1 MGRFFLISLKDLF
14 CIFHP
19 NSLSNLRKNTIFAV
33 MNENLVKIEK
43 GDNVK
48 RSLKGVWVRAF
59 ACMCVWFLWGMSAE
73 AAGVPREAYPGGRC
87 HLFRLQ
93 LKDKAGTPFNLKHPE
108 AYLSAKALERRARQN
123 LKVDSTDLPLSPV
136 YLERIRETGLRIVSQ
151 SKWNN
156 TVLVATSMK
165 DDEHRLRAL
174 PFVERVTH
182 VFSSPDSI
190 IPSKRDVLFPDE
202 QKPDTAAKSAYGKA
216 STQIEMLNGARLH
229 EAGFRG
235 KGITIVVTDGGF
247 MNADVIPLLR
257 KVNVVATRDFVY
269 PASDDFFGELD
280 HGTEVLSTMAMNE
293 PNLFVGT
300 APEAQYILAR
310 TEDGRTES
318 GAEED
323 FWVAAAEYADSIGAD
338 VINASLGYHNF
349 DGDLGN
355 YKYADLDGRTSHSSR
370 AAAMLAGKGIVFVT
384 SAGNDGMGAWKKI
397 GVPGDADG
405 VLAVGAVTEKRVNT
419 PFSSVGPSADG
430 RVKPD
435 VMAMGAHSTV
445 VNGRGKVVNANGTS
459 FSSPITCG
467 MVACL
472 WQALPH
478 KTAAEIMDLVRAS
491 ADRFEKPDNIYGYGI
506 PDFWKAYK
514 LGGGTE

>member
-1 MGRFFLISLKDLF
+1 ML
-14 CIFHP
+14 
-19 NSLSNLRKNTIFAV
+19 IFAD
-33 MNENLVKIEK
+33 VKK
-43 GDNVK
+43 TMTKPVTYTDMRRNVK
-48 RSLKGVWVRAF
+48 AALANAF
-59 ACMCVWFLWGMSAE
+59 VGICVWLLSGMAAQ

-136 YLERIRETGLRIVSQ
+136 YLDKIRETGLRIVSQ

-190 IPSKRDVLFPDE
+190 IPSKRDVLFPE
-202 QKPDTAAKSAYGKA
+202 PQLPDSAVKNTYGKA
-216 STQIEMLNGARLH
+216 DTQIEMLNGMKLH

-235 KGITIVVTDGGF
+235 KGMTIVVTDGGF

-257 KVNVVATRDFVY
+257 NVRVVATRDFVY
-269 PASDDFFGELD
+269 PSSEDFFGELD

-300 APEAQYILAR
+300 APEAEYILAR
-310 TEDGRTES
+310 TEDGRSES

-370 AAAMLAGKGIVFVT
+370 AASLLAGKGIIFVT

-419 PFSSVGPSADG
+419 AFSSVGPAADG

-435 VMAMGAHSTV
+435 VMAMGAHSAV

>member
-1 MGRFFLISLKDLF
+1 MRRIVKAALAK
-14 CIFHP
+14 
-19 NSLSNLRKNTIFAV
+19 A
-33 MNENLVKIEK
+33 LV
-43 GDNVK
+43 GMCAWLLV
-48 RSLKGVWVRAF
+48 GVA
-59 ACMCVWFLWGMSAE
+59 AQ

-93 LKDKAGTPFNLKHPE
+93 LKDKAGTPFNLKRPE
-108 AYLSAKALERRARQN
+108 AYLSAKALERRARQH

-136 YLERIRETGLRIVSQ
+136 YLEKIRETGLRIVSQ

-156 TVLVATSMK
+156 TVLVATAMK

-190 IPSKRDVLFPDE
+190 IPSKRDALFMDAQE
-202 QKPDTAAKSAYGKA
+202 PDTAAKSAYGKA
-216 STQIEMLNGARLH
+216 FTQIDMLNGARLH
-229 EAGFRG
+229 AAGFRG
-235 KGITIVVTDGGF
+235 KGMTIAVLDGGF

-257 KVNVVATRDFVY
+257 KVKVVATRDFVY
-269 PASDDFFGELD
+269 PSSEEFYGELD

-310 TEDGRTES
+310 TEDGRSES

-338 VINASLGYHNF
+338 VINASLGYHHF
-349 DGDLGN
+349 DGDLGD

-370 AAAMLAGKGIVFVT
+370 AAALLAGKGIVFVT

-419 PFSSVGPSADG
+419 AFSSVGPSADG

-435 VMAMGAHSTV
+435 VMAMGSHAAV
-445 VNGRGKVVNANGTS
+445 VNGRGKIVNANGTS

-472 WQALPH
+472 WQALPN

-491 ADRFEKPDNIYGYGI
+491 ADRFEKPDNVFGYGI
-506 PDFWKAYK
+506 PDFWKAYL
-514 LGGGTE
+514 LGGGEK